1 MLEFI
6 NNNGV
11 LFSGVFGLVTALITA
26 IVAIIVDKRKAKN
39 DTVQHLKQELIDLK
53 AELEKYTSIEKQEQN
68 IDKSTGAIYVETLPS
83 GSKRNIC
90 GYCWE
95 SNRTKMPL
103 NMSNYCDEDEGKMI
117 IRGICGACKARCYDE

>member
-11 LFSGVFGLVTALITA
+11 LFSGVFGLVTALATA
-26 IVAIIVDKRKAKN
+26 IIAIIVDKRKAKN
-39 DTVQHLKQELIDLK
+39 DTVNSLKKELAETK
-53 AELEKYTSIEKQEQN
+53 AELEKYTLIERQEEL
-68 IDKSTGAIYVETLPS
+68 IDKSTGAIYVETLPN

-95 SNRTKMPL
+95 SKRSKMPL
-103 NMSNYCDEDEGKMI
+103 TMASYYDDDDGKLVV
-117 IRGICGACKARCYDE
+117 RGICGSCNARCYDE

>member
-11 LFSGVFGLVTALITA
+11 LFSGVFGLVTALATA
-26 IVAIIVDKRKAKN
+26 IIAIIVDKRKAKN
-39 DTVQHLKQELIDLK
+39 DTVNSLKKELAETK
-53 AELEKYTSIEKQEQN
+53 AELEKYTLIERQEEL
-68 IDKSTGAIYVETLPS
+68 IDKSTGAIYVETLPN

-95 SNRTKMPL
+95 SKRSKMPL
-103 NMSNYCDEDEGKMI
+103 TMASYYDDDDGKWVV
-117 IRGICGACKARCYDE
+117 RGICGSCNARCYDE